1 MDVGAG
7 HRDGSG
13 SRSGWYLMY
22 GYVRSAKDTGRDMK
36 EYGGAVICCNP
47 AVFLIVMSF

>member
-1 MDVGAG
+1 MY
-7 HRDGSG
+7 RDESG
-13 SRSGWYLMY
+13 RYLMY
-22 GYVRSAKDTGRDMK
+22 GYVHRDTGRDMK